1 MQDFIL
7 TVYIV
12 TVYNTVNDQFY
23 SIIYRFI
30 RDVTISICIIVI
42 VTRNISHRIELVFR
56 EDIF

>member
-7 TVYIV
+7 

>member
-23 SIIYRFI
+23 SIIYRFM
-30 RDVTISICIIVI
+30 RRYYFDLH
-42 VTRNISHRIELVFR
+42 HRYCNEKYFT
-56 EDIF
+56 